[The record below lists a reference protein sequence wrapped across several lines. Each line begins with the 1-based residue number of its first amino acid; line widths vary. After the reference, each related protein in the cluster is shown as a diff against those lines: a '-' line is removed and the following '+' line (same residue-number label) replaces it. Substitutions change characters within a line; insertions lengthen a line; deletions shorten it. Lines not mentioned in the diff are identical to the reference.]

1 MVLRRS
7 DSGDILQEVLIG
19 FPDRLDVRCKRK
31 SNPGRT
37 ERMELLSVLIWGR
50 LQEEQV

>member
-7 DSGDILQEVLIG
+7 DSGDTLKEVLIG

-31 SNPGRT
+31 SNPGKT
-37 ERMELLSVLIWGR
+37 GRMELLSILR
-50 LQEEQV
+50 